1 MQIFVKT
8 LTGKTITLEVEPT
21 DTIENV
27 KQKMV
32 ELKQAGV
39 TDILLRARPGDP
51 EFHLVHN
58 FVKKHNGIIN

>member
-1 MQIFVKT
+1 MI
-8 LTGKTITLEVEPT
+8 
-21 DTIENV
+21 
-27 KQKMV
+27 

-51 EFHLVHN
+51 EFYLVHD